1 MLQRVSH
8 QKSYK
13 VAVAGCGYVGL
24 SNAALLSKF
33 NSVTVAD
40 ISADRIELVNNGCSP
55 ISDCDLERFL
65 DQGHSLS
72 ATTDLAS
79 AFSDAE
85 FIIIATPTNYDPQT
99 NFFDTSS
106 VLSVAKLAT
115 AVNPNATLVIRS
127 TIPVGFTENLKKQL
141 SYPNILF
148 VPEFLRE
155 GCALHD
161 NLNPSR
167 IVIGGSTGTEI
178 EFARLLQDAANS
190 RDIEVLF
197 MGSTEA
203 EATKLFS
210 NTYLAMRV
218 AFFNELDSFALSRN
232 LDPRSIIDGVCYD
245 PRIGQHYNNPSF
257 GYGGYCLPKDTKQLL
272 ANYSEVPQNLI
283 EAIVRSNST
292 RKDFIAEYILK
303 TNPGTVGIYRLAM
316 KKNSDN
322 FRSSSIQGIMKRIKA
337 RGVEVVVYE
346 PNLNEAKFYNSSVI
360 KDINTFKAMADLIVT
375 NRMTDELL
383 DIKGKVFTRDL
394 FGSD

>member
-1 MLQRVSH
+1 MLQRVSQ

-40 ISADRIELVNNGCSP
+40 ISPERIELVNNGRSP
-55 ISDCDLERFL
+55 ISDSELERFL
-65 DQGHSLS
+65 DDEHDLS
-72 ATTDLAS
+72 ATTDLTA

-99 NFFDTSS
+99 NFFDTTS
-106 VLSVAKLAT
+106 VVSVAKLAIS
-115 AVNPNATLVIRS
+115 VNPKATLVIRS
-127 TIPVGFTENLKKQL
+127 TIPVGFTEHLKKQL
-141 SYPNILF
+141 NFPNILF

-155 GCALHD
+155 GRALHD

-167 IVIGGSTGTEI
+167 IVIGGTTGTEV
-178 EFARLLQDAANS
+178 EFARILQDAANKQ
-190 RDIEVLF
+190 DIEVLF

-218 AFFNELDSFALSRN
+218 AFFNELDSFALSRR
-232 LDPRSIIDGVCYD
+232 LDTRNIIDGVCND

-272 ANYSEVPQNLI
+272 ANYSEIPQNLI
-283 EAIVRSNST
+283 QAIVLSNTT
-292 RKDFIAEYILK
+292 RKNFIAECILK
-303 TNPGTVGIYRLAM
+303 TNPKTVGIYRLAM

-337 RGVEVVVYE
+337 KGVEVVVYE
-346 PNLNEAKFYNSSVI
+346 PNLDEANFYNSSVI
-360 KDINTFKAMADLIVT
+360 KDFDTFKAMADLIVT

-383 DIKGKVFTRDL
+383 EIKEKVFTRDL

>member
-1 MLQRVSH
+1 MLQRISQ

-40 ISADRIELVNNGCSP
+40 ISQDRIELVNNGRSP
-55 ISDCDLERFL
+55 ISDGDLERFL
-65 DQGHSLS
+65 NEDHDLS
-72 ATTDLAS
+72 ATTDLTA

-99 NFFDTSS
+99 NFFDTTS
-106 VLSVAKLAT
+106 VVSVAKLAIS
-115 AVNPNATLVIRS
+115 VNPNVTLVIRS
-127 TIPVGFTENLKKQL
+127 TVPVGFTEHLKKQL
-141 SYPNILF
+141 NFPNILF

-155 GCALHD
+155 GRALHD

-167 IVIGGSTGTEI
+167 IVIGGATGTEV
-178 EFARLLQDAANS
+178 EFARLLQDAANKQ
-190 RDIEVLF
+190 DIEILF
-197 MGSTEA
+197 MGPTEA

-218 AFFNELDSFALSRN
+218 AFFNELDSFALSRS
-232 LDPRSIIDGVCYD
+232 LDTRSIIDGVCND

-283 EAIVRSNST
+283 QAIVRSNTT
-292 RKDFIAEYILK
+292 RKDFIAEHILK
-303 TNPGTVGIYRLAM
+303 TNPNTVGIYRLAM
-316 KKNSDN
+316 EKGSDN

-337 RGVEVVVYE
+337 KGVEVVVYE
-346 PNLNEAKFYNSSVI
+346 PNVNEDKFYNSPVI
-360 KDINTFKAMADLIVT
+360 KDFNAFKAIADVIVT

-383 DIKGKVFTRDL
+383 DVKKKVFTRDL

>member
-24 SNAALLSKF
+24 SNAALLSQF

-40 ISADRIELVNNGCSP
+40 ISAERIELLSNGRSP
-55 ISDCDLERFL
+55 ISDTELENFL
-65 DQGHSLS
+65 EQGHGLD
-72 ATTDLAS
+72 ATTNLAE

-85 FIIIATPTNYDPQT
+85 FIIIATPTNYDPYT

-106 VLSVAKLAT
+106 VLAVAKLAI
-115 AVNPNATLVIRS
+115 AVNPHATLVIRS
-127 TIPVGFTENLKKQL
+127 TVPVGFTEQLKKQL
-141 SYPNILF
+141 NYPNILF

-155 GCALHD
+155 GRALFD

-167 IVIGGSTGTEI
+167 IVIGGNTGTEI
-178 EFARLLQDAANS
+178 EFARLLQDAANKQ
-190 RDIEVLF
+190 DIEILF

-218 AFFNELDSFALSRN
+218 AFFNELDSFALSRD
-232 LDPRSIIDGVCYD
+232 LDTRSIIDGVCND
-245 PRIGQHYNNPSF
+245 PRIGHHYNNPSF

-272 ANYSEVPQNLI
+272 ANYNEVPQNLI
-283 EAIVRSNST
+283 QAIVRSNTT

-303 TNPGTVGIYRLAM
+303 TNPNTVGIYRLAM
-316 KKNSDN
+316 KKGSDN

-337 RGVEVVVYE
+337 KGVEVVVYE
-346 PNLNEAKFYNSSVI
+346 PNLNLDKFYNSSVI
-360 KDINTFKAMADLIVT
+360 KDINTFKAMADVIVT

-383 DIKGKVFTRDL
+383 SIKEKVFTRDL

>member
-40 ISADRIELVNNGCSP
+40 ISAERIELLSNGRSP
-55 ISDCDLERFL
+55 ISDTELENFL
-65 DQGHSLS
+65 EQGHGLD
-72 ATTDLAS
+72 ATTNLAE

-85 FIIIATPTNYDPQT
+85 FIIIATPTNYDPHT

-106 VLSVAKLAT
+106 VLAVAKLAI
-115 AVNPNATLVIRS
+115 AVNPHATLVIRS
-127 TIPVGFTENLKKQL
+127 TVPVGFTEQLKKQL
-141 SYPNILF
+141 NYPNILF

-155 GCALHD
+155 GRALFD

-167 IVIGGSTGTEI
+167 IVIGGNTGTEI
-178 EFARLLQDAANS
+178 EFARLLQAAANKQ
-190 RDIEVLF
+190 DIEILF

-218 AFFNELDSFALSRN
+218 AFFNELDSFALSRD
-232 LDPRSIIDGVCYD
+232 LDTRSIIDGVCND
-245 PRIGQHYNNPSF
+245 PRIGHHYNNPSF

-272 ANYSEVPQNLI
+272 ANYNEVPQNLI
-283 EAIVRSNST
+283 QAIVRSNTT

-303 TNPGTVGIYRLAM
+303 TNPNTVGIYRLAM
-316 KKNSDN
+316 KKGSDN

-337 RGVEVVVYE
+337 KGVEVVVYE
-346 PNLNEAKFYNSSVI
+346 PNLNLDKFYNSSVI
-360 KDINTFKAMADLIVT
+360 KDINTFKAMADVIVT

-383 DIKGKVFTRDL
+383 SIKEKVFTRDL

>member
-1 MLQRVSH
+1 MLQRISQ

-13 VAVAGCGYVGL
+13 IAVAGCGYVGL
-24 SNAALLSKF
+24 SNAALLSKS

-40 ISADRIELVNNGCSP
+40 ISADRIELVNSGLSP
-55 ISDCDLERFL
+55 ISDRDLELFL
-65 DQGHSLS
+65 DQDHRLS
-72 ATTDLAS
+72 ATTDLEA

-99 NFFDTSS
+99 NFFDTTT
-106 VLSVAKLAT
+106 VMSVAKLAI
-115 AVNPNATLVIRS
+115 AVNPDATLVIRS
-127 TIPVGFTENLKKQL
+127 TIPVGFTEHLKKQL
-141 SYPNILF
+141 NYPNILF

-155 GCALHD
+155 GRALHD

-167 IVIGGSTGTEI
+167 IVIGGTTGTEV
-178 EFARLLQDAANS
+178 EFARLLQDAAHKPG
-190 RDIEVLF
+190 IEVLF

-218 AFFNELDSFALSRN
+218 AFFNELDSFALSRS
-232 LDPRSIIDGVCYD
+232 LDTRSIIDGVCND

-283 EAIVRSNST
+283 QAIVSSNKT
-292 RKDFIAEYILK
+292 RKDFIAEHILK
-303 TNPGTVGIYRLAM
+303 TNPNTVGIYRLVM
-316 KKNSDN
+316 KKGSDN

-337 RGVEVVVYE
+337 RGVRVVVYE
-346 PNLNEAKFYNSSVI
+346 QHLNEDKYYNSTVI
-360 KDINTFKAMADLIVT
+360 KDINTFKMSADVVVA

-383 DIKGKVFTRDL
+383 DIKEKVFTRDL